1 MNDEHKDRVS
11 KETQVSYET
20 NKRIR
25 RDWGNVRPFT
35 RIEQDKRKKK
45 PKYKNKD
52 FEEQDGI

>member
-1 MNDEHKDRVS
+1 MKDKIS

-45 PKYKNKD
+45 PKYKNKEFD
-52 FEEQDGI
+52 EQDGI

>member
-1 MNDEHKDRVS
+1 MKHKDRVS

-25 RDWGNVRPFT
+25 RNWRNARPFT

-45 PKYKNKD
+45 PKYKNRD
-52 FEEQDGI
+52 FEE